1 MTKHENE
8 IAKFGTSPSSDFHH
22 HPPLGWPPLPL
33 LLEPNSSIVQ
43 QQLLLLLPSG
53 PKLALLLVLPT
64 HYLPHPL
71 ALFCSAKGPPGPRP
85 TDRGIDMRLGVSAP
99 PYIYP
104 VIPSSSSLQA
114 HRISIISFSARFSYS
129 LPLPLQA
136 EDGDDDDE
144 DGLAELTRSVV
155 IGESLPISPLG
166 YSISEGRLA

>member
-1 MTKHENE
+1 MGRLDDEYSIFFIQGIVLCHVREARNMDDKAYCN
-8 IAKFGTSPSSDFHH
+8 FSVFRFSSS
-22 HPPLGWPPLPL
+22 PPLRWPPLPL
-33 LLEPNSSIVQ
+33 LLAPNSSIV

-114 HRISIISFSARFSYS
+114 HRISIISFSARFSHP
-129 LPLPLQA
+129 LPLPLHLNRSSALLSQLTL
-136 EDGDDDDE
+136 
-144 DGLAELTRSVV
+144 GL
-155 IGESLPISPLG
+155 
-166 YSISEGRLA
+166 LAKA